1 MSLTLITAAYV
12 VVTVVESAAADTV
25 KFKCFIS
32 APSYVVV
39 VVELVSFSRSCAPSP
54 PCGQNCQI
62 GASMCR

>member
-1 MSLTLITAAYV
+1 MSLTLITAAFV
-12 VVTVVESAAADTV
+12 VVTVELAASDTT
-25 KFKCFIS
+25 KCFYS

-39 VVELVSFSRSCAPSP
+39 VVEFVSFSRSCALSL